1 MTIMCYKYIN
11 TIQSLHKGNL
21 VVTMLLFKSGLYAF
35 NGKGYRCWCNFES
48 DACIY
53 THIHIDSYI
62 HIYIYMWHW
71 YWYKCCL
78 NQDQQSFCSTY
89 QSL

>member
-21 VVTMLLFKSGLYAF
+21 VVTMLLFKSGHYTF
-35 NGKGYRCWCNFES
+35 NGKGYMCWCNFES

-53 THIHIDSYI
+53 MHIHIDSYI
-62 HIYIYMWHW
+62 HIYIYLFI
-71 YWYKCCL
+71 YIYICDTDIDT
-78 NQDQQSFCSTY
+78 NDV
-89 QSL
+89 